1 MTAKV
6 NQPTG
11 LVGSDHQS
19 PHPVA
24 HDGHWL
30 YRRGMDRRS
39 FLLTSLGGALAAPLA
54 AEAQQAKKVYRIGLF
69 HVGLDHVPPS
79 VDGLRAG
86 LNALGYNV
94 GTAAVPKVSTVIEGP
109 NIRLD
114 WRNLADE
121 DAALE
126 TARSFVRDR
135 VDVIV
140 ACENQAVRAA
150 QAATSAVPI
159 VFVHVTDPVAEGF
172 VKTLSRPGANL
183 TGMSDY
189 YGELHSKRLQL
200 FTELVPDLRRLLILT
215 DRTDPATAR
224 LLASIRRE
232 SQQLKLQ
239 LVERNATTETDL
251 TRIYASLKTG
261 DVDGVAIVSP
271 NLITKFPSLILKL
284 SSERRLPLGSHRK
297 EMIQQ
302 GALFSYGPNYSALGR
317 DVAGYVDRILK
328 GAKPT
333 DLPVQQASSLEFVIN
348 LKTAK
353 VLGLTIPP
361 SLLLRVDQ
369 VLE

>member
-1 MTAKV
+1 
-6 NQPTG
+6 
-11 LVGSDHQS
+11 
-19 PHPVA
+19 
-24 HDGHWL
+24 
-30 YRRGMDRRS
+30 MDRRR
-39 FLLTSLGGALAAPLA
+39 FLVASLAGALAAPLVA
-54 AEAQQAKKVYRIGLF
+54 AAQPAGKVYRIGLF

-86 LNALGYNV
+86 LNALGYKV

-109 NIRLD
+109 NIRID

-150 QAATSAVPI
+150 QAATSAIPV
-159 VFVHVTDPVAEGF
+159 VFVHVTDPIAEGF

-200 FTELVPDLRRLLILT
+200 FTELVPSLRRLLVLT
-215 DRTDPATAR
+215 DPTDPATAR
-224 LLASIRRE
+224 LLASIRSE
-232 SQQLKLQ
+232 AQHLKLQ
-239 LVERNATTETDL
+239 LVERHATTETDV

-261 DVDGVAIVSP
+261 EVDGVAIISP

-297 EMIQQ
+297 DMIQQ
-302 GALFSYGPNYSALGR
+302 GALFSYGPNYAALGR

-328 GAKPT
+328 GAKPP
-333 DLPVQQASSLEFVIN
+333 DLPVQQASSLEFVIS
-348 LKTAK
+348 LKIAK
-353 VLGLTIPP
+353 TLGLTIPP
-361 SLLLRVDQ
+361 SLLARADQ
-369 VLE
+369 VIE

>member
-1 MTAKV
+1 
-6 NQPTG
+6 
-11 LVGSDHQS
+11 
-19 PHPVA
+19 
-24 HDGHWL
+24 
-30 YRRGMDRRS
+30 MDRRC
-39 FLLTSLGGALAAPLA
+39 FLVASLAGALAAPLVA
-54 AEAQQAKKVYRIGLF
+54 DAQPAGKVYRIGLF

-86 LNALGYNV
+86 LNALGYKV

-109 NIRLD
+109 NIRID

-126 TARSFVRDR
+126 AARSFARDP

-150 QAATSAVPI
+150 QAATSAIPV
-159 VFVHVTDPVAEGF
+159 VFVHVTDPIAEGF
-172 VKTLSRPGANL
+172 VKTLNRPGANL

-200 FTELVPDLRRLLILT
+200 FTEVVPSLRRLLVLT
-215 DRTDPATAR
+215 DPTDPATAR
-224 LLASIRRE
+224 LLASLRGE
-232 SQQLKLQ
+232 AQQLKLQ
-239 LVERNATTETDL
+239 LVERSATTAIDL
-251 TRIYASLKTG
+251 TRIYASLKSG
-261 DVDGVAIVSP
+261 EVDGVAVISP

-284 SSERRLPLGSHRK
+284 SSERRLPLGTHRK
-297 EMIQQ
+297 DMIQQ
-302 GALFSYGPNYSALGR
+302 GALFSYGPNYAALGR

-328 GAKPT
+328 GARPL

-353 VLGLTIPP
+353 ALGLTIPP
-361 SLLLRVDQ
+361 SLLARADQ
-369 VLE
+369 VVE